1 MPSNDYCSF
10 ERSKERKLALDE
22 MSNPTGLHDQIM
34 PGNHTASR

>member
-22 MSNPTGLHDQIM
+22 MSIQQAFTTKSCEATR
-34 PGNHTASR
+34 TALR